1 MVRPRVS
8 QHARTVLLDR
18 LTIGPEV
25 KMPGPTT
32 VARRRS
38 RDDQLLFERHRRMG
52 DAASLEELVERWLP
66 LAQHLARRYPAG
78 GEDDDLMQVASL
90 GLLKAIDRYDPAQ
103 GVAFSSYAVPTILGE
118 LKRYFR
124 DHGWAVRVPRE
135 LQERSIE
142 VNAVSTRLSA
152 SLGRSPTAAE
162 IAGVLGTSTE
172 HVLEALATASAH
184 YPDRL
189 DPPADADDP
198 DHDLHH
204 AFVHEPGFARA
215 EDTATLDP
223 LLDRL
228 PPDEREAVRLR
239 FEDDLTQTE
248 IGAQLGL
255 SQMQISRILRRALT
269 SLREL
274 AGEG

>member
-8 QHARTVLLDR
+8 QHERTVLLDR

-25 KMPGPTT
+25 KEMPGPTT
-32 VARRRS
+32 IARRRS
-38 RDDQLLFERHRRMG
+38 RDDQLLFERHRRTG
-52 DAASLEELVERWLP
+52 DAASRTELVERWLP
-66 LAQHLARRYPAG
+66 LARHVARRYPAG
-78 GEDDDLMQVASL
+78 GEADDLVQVASL

-118 LKRYFR
+118 LRRYFR

-152 SLGRSPTAAE
+152 QLGRSPTAAE
-162 IAGVLGTSTE
+162 IADVLGTSTE

-189 DPPADADDP
+189 DPPADDDADHVLNP
-198 DHDLHH
+198 
-204 AFVHEPGFARA
+204 AFVHDPGFARA
-215 EDTATLDP
+215 EDAATLDP
-223 LLDRL
+223 LLDQL
-228 PPDEREAVRLR
+228 PPHEREVVRLR

-248 IGAQLGL
+248 IGARLGL
-255 SQMQISRILRRALT
+255 SQMQISRILRHALT
-269 SLREL
+269 TLREL

>member
-1 MVRPRVS
+1 
-8 QHARTVLLDR
+8 
-18 LTIGPEV
+18 
-25 KMPGPTT
+25 MPGPTT

-52 DAASLEELVERWLP
+52 DAASREELVERWLP

-78 GEDDDLMQVASL
+78 GEGDDLVQVASV
-90 GLLKAIDRYDPAQ
+90 GLLKAIDRYDPAH
-103 GVAFSSYAVPTILGE
+103 GIAFSSYAVPTILGE

-135 LQERSIE
+135 LQERAIE
-142 VNAVSTRLSA
+142 VNGVSARLSA
-152 SLGRSPTAAE
+152 QLGRSPTAAE
-162 IAGVLGTSTE
+162 IADVLGTSTE

-189 DPPADADDP
+189 DPPSDDDA
-198 DHDLHH
+198 DHDLNH
-204 AFVHEPGFARA
+204 AFVHDPGFARA
-215 EDTATLDP
+215 EDAATLDP
-223 LLDRL
+223 LLVRL
-228 PPDEREAVRLR
+228 PPQEREAVRLR

-248 IGAQLGL
+248 IGARLGL
-255 SQMQISRILRRALT
+255 SQMQISRILRHALT

>member
-1 MVRPRVS
+1 LLVRRY
-8 QHARTVLLDR
+8 T
-18 LTIGPEV
+18 
-25 KMPGPTT
+25 
-32 VARRRS
+32 
-38 RDDQLLFERHRRMG
+38 
-52 DAASLEELVERWLP
+52 P
-66 LAQHLARRYPAG
+66 LARSLAARYARGTEPL
-78 GEDDDLMQVASL
+78 DDLFQVACL
-90 GLLKAIDRYDPAQ
+90 GLLKAIDRYDPAR
-103 GVAFSSYAVPTILGE
+103 GIAFSSYAVPTILGE

-189 DPPADADDP
+189 DPPADGDDADI
-198 DHDLHH
+198 DLHH
-204 AFVHEPGFARA
+204 ACVDEPGFARA
-215 EDTATLDP
+215 EDAATLDP

-228 PPDEREAVRLR
+228 PPHQREAVRLR
-239 FEDDLTQTE
+239 FEDDLTPTE
-248 IGAQLGL
+248 IGARLGL
-255 SQMQISRILRRALT
+255 SQMQISRILRQALT
-269 SLREL
+269 SLQEL
-274 AGEG
+274 AGER

>member
-1 MVRPRVS
+1 
-8 QHARTVLLDR
+8 
-18 LTIGPEV
+18 
-25 KMPGPTT
+25 MPSPIT

-38 RDDQLLFERHRRMG
+38 RDDQLLFERYRRMR
-52 DAASLEELVERWLP
+52 DAASREELVERWLP
-66 LAQHLARRYPAG
+66 LAEHLARRYPAG
-78 GEDDDLMQVASL
+78 GESDDLAQVASL
-90 GLLKAIDRYDPAQ
+90 GLLKAIDRYDPAH

-142 VNAVSTRLSA
+142 VNAVSTGLSA
-152 SLGRSPTAAE
+152 RLGRSPTAAE
-162 IAGVLGTSTE
+162 IADVLGVCTE

-189 DPPADADDP
+189 DPPADDDADDEP
-198 DHDLHH
+198 HP
-204 AFVHEPGFARA
+204 AFVHDPGFARA
-215 EDTATLDP
+215 EDAATLDP
-223 LLDRL
+223 LLDSL
-228 PPDEREAVRLR
+228 PAPEREAIRLR
-239 FEDDLTQTE
+239 FQDDLTQTE
-248 IGAQLGL
+248 IGARLGL